1 VEITSH
7 GQRIKLFD
15 SKEGLTEL
23 KTFLKQKGIRYS
35 SENELRITKRLT
47 LLATQFNLD
56 NYSELNSLLRNE
68 PKAFED
74 LLKWL
79 ERGRIYDEEKQSYTP
94 LIRRIMTTKPSADS
108 LIEETMDNELQKE
121 IPQRKEKEHKKWD
134 SKQLESHKGV
144 EELLDFLNKQDIKI
158 DKVNEPRVI
167 KRLELI
173 ASRLGFK
180 DFTQLHSLLKSDA
193 DTLIDVLD
201 WLERGKIYD
210 EESRS
215 FSPLVQSV
223 TGREKPKRRRKTQL
237 QTVLARELISVFP
250 DPVDNENLFSIYD
263 FLTESGI
270 NFKAYKEKYFIR
282 RLHRRMMRVDT
293 PTYQG
298 YLKYLEKNPDEL
310 DKLIDSL
317 SINFTRFFRDKDVFS
332 KLEQEIYPQIFKEDS
347 SSIKIW
353 SAGCAIG
360 SEPYSIAIQVLES
373 GLNLERIHLLA
384 TDISQDLLNRARLGL
399 YPKDLL
405 QEMTSI
411 QIKSFF
417 TSLDEDLFQLNPVVR
432 NLVKFQVHDLRTPPP
447 FKNIDVIFCRN
458 VLIYFSRP
466 QAEDLFKNFHE
477 VLKHN
482 GFLVIGKTEVIP
494 MQVKGLF
501 KIVDTRTRI
510 YQRQ

>member
-1 VEITSH
+1 MGITSH

-47 LLATQFNLD
+47 LLATQFDLD
-56 NYSELNSLLRNE
+56 SYSELNSLLRNE

-79 ERGRIYDEEKQSYTP
+79 ERGRTYNEEKQSFTP
-94 LIRRIMTTKPSADS
+94 LIRRIKTEHTSDTLSEDS
-108 LIEETMDNELQKE
+108 IDKEDQKA
-121 IPQRKEKEHKKWD
+121 IPKQKGKEHVKKHA
-134 SKQLESHKGV
+134 KQLESHEGI
-144 EELLDFLNKQDIKI
+144 EELVDFLNKQHIKI
-158 DKVNEPRVI
+158 DKVNEPRVT

-173 ASRLGFK
+173 ASRLGFN
-180 DFTQLHSLLKSDA
+180 DFTQLLSLLKSDP
-193 DTLIDVLD
+193 DTLVDVLD

-215 FSPLVQSV
+215 FTPLVQSV
-223 TGREKPKRRRKTQL
+223 KGREKPKRRKKTQI
-237 QTVLARELISVFP
+237 QTVLAKELISVFP
-250 DPVDNENLFSIYD
+250 EPVDTENLLSIYD
-263 FLTESGI
+263 FLTDSGI

-293 PTYQG
+293 QTYRG
-298 YLKYLEKNPDEL
+298 YIEYLEKYPDEL

-317 SINFTRFFRDKDVFS
+317 SINFTRFFRDKDVFL

-347 SSIKIW
+347 NSIKIW

-384 TDISQDLLNRARLGL
+384 TDISQDLLNRARIGL

-417 TSLDEDLFQLNPVVR
+417 TSLDEDLFQINPMVR
-432 NLVKFQVHDLRTPPP
+432 NLVKFKIHDLRTPPP
-447 FKNIDVIFCRN
+447 FKNVDLIFCRN

-466 QAEDLFKNFHE
+466 QAEILFKNFYE
-477 VLKHN
+477 ALKHK

-494 MQVKGLF
+494 IRIKGLF
-501 KIVDTRTRI
+501 KIVNSGTRI
-510 YQRQ
+510 FQRQ